1 MDLSLQ
7 EYILRFAGMSQKN
20 SFLSFLKLAFK
31 LMILKQE
38 QENWDLGNTD
48 IANNQQLLSSDDLN
62 NF

>member
-31 LMILKQE
+31 SMILKQE
-38 QENWDLGNTD
+38 QEN
-48 IANNQQLLSSDDLN
+48 
-62 NF
+62 